1 MSNFRV
7 SMLDTY
13 IGEVI
18 DTFEE
23 ETFDN
28 ERDAREYADECGSA
42 FATGGEVLKALGREY
57 TPRED
62 VEFVVEEID
71 DED

>member
-1 MSNFRV
+1 MSKFIIN
-7 SMLDTY
+7 MLNAHT
-13 IGEVI
+13 GEVI
-18 DTFEE
+18 DTEE

-28 ERDAREYADECGSA
+28 ERDAREYAKECGSA
-42 FATGGEVLKALGREY
+42 FATEGEVLKELGREY
-57 TPRED
+57 TPKED